1 MPAQHVFTYGSLMFP
16 EVWNRVVR
24 GRYRSCPARLE
35 GYRRHALTDVS
46 YPAIVA
52 EHGADVEGVMYF
64 DVDAADL
71 ARLDA
76 FEGTEYRRDAV
87 PVVTAA
93 GAATAQ
99 TYVWLDPARLAHRPW
114 LPERFSVSAFLGAY
128 PPATASFPK

>member
-24 GRYRSCPARLE
+24 GRYQSCPARLE

-52 EHGADVEGVMYF
+52 ESGAEVEGVLYL

-76 FEGTEYRRDAV
+76 FEGAEYRRAAV
-87 PVVTAA
+87 PVSTAS
-93 GAATAQ
+93 GTTTAQ
-99 TYVWLDPARLAHRPW
+99 TYVWLDATRLAHRPW
-114 LPERFSVSAFLGAY
+114 LPERFSIPAFLGAY
-128 PPATASFPK
+128 PPASLLE